1 MSGSSKN
8 QLSHL
13 RLIVLTVI
21 GFIVVTL
28 AACGSAET
36 GEQQDQTGKASA
48 KTGTTDTTAGATT
61 GAAAMG
67 GEMETTGMEGGMGG
81 MAVPDNVPRL
91 PPVKAYYEGEEVFFV
106 HPEAS
111 DKETADLLTNMMG
124 SPVLVVPELEQVP
137 EEALAKVYV
146 FTNGIKGDG
155 PLGFQPDVFD
165 SAPGDENYSPLR
177 KLYLVTW
184 KDESEAREI
193 KTLQGIIEARE
204 SGKIEIE
211 PQETVVNEP
220 FLTWPGGQR

>member
-36 GEQQDQTGKASA
+36 GEQQEQTEKASA
-48 KTGTTDTTAGATT
+48 NTGTTDTTAGATT
-61 GAAAMG
+61 EAAAMG
-67 GEMETTGMEGGMGG
+67 GEMEATGMDGGMTI
-81 MAVPDNVPRL
+81 PNNVPRL
-91 PPVKAYYEGEEVFFV
+91 PPVMAYYEGEEIFFV

-137 EEALAKVYV
+137 EEALSKVYV

-177 KLYLVTW
+177 RLYLVTW
-184 KDESEAREI
+184 KDEGEAREI
-193 KTLQGIIEARE
+193 KTLRGVIEARE
-204 SGKIEIE
+204 SGEVEIE
-211 PQETVVNEP
+211 RQDTVINEP

>member
-1 MSGSSKN
+1 M
-8 QLSHL
+8 
-13 RLIVLTVI
+13 LTVI
-21 GFIVVTL
+21 GLIVVTL

-36 GEQQDQTGKASA
+36 GEQQEQTEKASA

-61 GAAAMG
+61 EAAAMG
-67 GEMETTGMEGGMGG
+67 GETEATGMDGGMGDMG
-81 MAVPDNVPRL
+81 AMTIPNNVPRL
-91 PPVKAYYEGEEVFFV
+91 PPVMAYYEGEEVFFV

-137 EEALAKVYV
+137 EEALSKVYV

-177 KLYLVTW
+177 QLYLVTW
-184 KDESEAREI
+184 QDESEAREI
-193 KTLQGIIEARE
+193 KTLRGVIEARE
-204 SGKIEIE
+204 SGEVEIE
-211 PQETVVNEP
+211 RQDTVINEP

>member
-1 MSGSSKN
+1 MFGSSKN
-8 QLSHL
+8 QLSYL
-13 RLIVLTVI
+13 SLTVLTGI
-21 GFIVVTL
+21 GLIVVTL
-28 AACGSAET
+28 AACGSTGT
-36 GEQQDQTGKASA
+36 GEQQNQIEKTST

-67 GEMETTGMEGGMGG
+67 GETEATGMEGDMGG
-81 MAVPDNVPRL
+81 MAVPDDVPRL

-111 DKETADLLTNMMG
+111 DKETADLLTDMMA
-124 SPVLVVPELEQVP
+124 SPVLVVPDLEHIP
-137 EEALAKVYV
+137 DEALAKVYV

-177 KLYLVTW
+177 RLYLVTW

-193 KTLQGIIEARE
+193 KTLQGIREAQE
-204 SGKIEIE
+204 SGEVEIE
-211 PQETVVNEP
+211 PQDTIINEP
-220 FLTWPGGQR
+220 FLTWPDGQR